1 MALITTV
8 FKFFALPYPQEQSSI
23 EASRSSPKAK
33 APNQLMSL
41 AGWCVPV
48 QDLSGKGHFP
58 SLWER
63 DSPGGL

>member
-8 FKFFALPYPQEQSSI
+8 FKFFALPYPQEQSS
-23 EASRSSPKAK
+23 RSSPKAK

-41 AGWCVPV
+41 ACWCVPV